1 MVTYGLLGNK
11 KSLRLYK
18 GLKNIIKSKPMHMNL
33 LKKFIIFFSFLLL
46 SLSSFSQVFIN
57 RNVSSYKK
65 IVRVG
70 IYVSPKAN
78 LHTRVITDIGHF
90 YANTKTAY
98 EREIIS
104 AEKDTT
110 AFKSEHVERAKYQK
124 FSYDSADAFDRL
136 FSSAANFIAVEFN
149 SPKSGNQNVNLED
162 TLILPLVK
170 VESLENINFSNV
182 IQRDTLDYL
191 IYVSNFNT
199 IEVKPYYEL
208 EFTISIAPANKQ
220 KKSSVKTLRIPF
232 VNQPRKDD
240 IFFQGSTPFECLAA
254 NTIHDFLVVVTDKL
268 YKDRYR

>member
-1 MVTYGLLGNK
+1 MQLL
-11 KSLRLYK
+11 KSLTITCAFLVSHLTVLSQNFNY
-18 GLKNIIKSKPMHMNL
+18 NSSIF
-33 LKKFIIFFSFLLL
+33 KK
-46 SLSSFSQVFIN
+46 V
-57 RNVSSYKK
+57 
-65 IVRVG
+65 VRIG

-78 LHTRVITDIGHF
+78 FHTRVITDIGHF

-98 EREIIS
+98 EREIIT

-110 AFKSEHVERAKYQK
+110 NNKSQHIARANYQK
-124 FSYDSADAFDRL
+124 LRYDSADAFDRL
-136 FSSAANFIAVEFN
+136 FSSAANFISVEFN
-149 SPKSGNQNVNLED
+149 SAKSSNQNVNTDD

-182 IQRDTLDYL
+182 IQRDTLDCL

-208 EFTISIAPANKQ
+208 EFTISISPTDKQ
-220 KKSSVKTLRIPF
+220 KKASIKSMRIPF
-232 VNQPRKDD
+232 INQPRKDD

-268 YKDRYR
+268 YKDGYH